1 VGKMRMNYGIQNSEM
16 YEEMNR
22 YFSKINQ
29 ETGKFLMKYAKIQSQ
44 ITSEQMMIWADI
56 QAETMGMQEGK
67 SIKEVY
73 L

>member
-1 VGKMRMNYGIQNSEM
+1 MRINYGIQNSEM
-16 YEEMNR
+16 YQEMNR
-22 YFSKINQ
+22 YFMRSNQ